1 MKYQKELDA
10 GKKLPA
16 IKGRSRRNVDKQ
28 EDSNKNLVEK
38 LDFSFN
44 SIQSCP
50 NPSSNSNALPTCETP
65 PTYKIPLKDYAHG
78 TRTWPH
84 RRVNSIDEIPFHDD
98 EQAAA
103 TRKSLELDFLRPP
116 GLRQRKAF
124 RRSQS
129 AKPNQMDFSKHSKR
143 PPVRKSRWLI
153 PAEHPFKVLWDVVT
167 IVFSIA
173 YSYATHVAIRDRKF
187 GASPFLTFCDMW
199 FLVDIVLNFV
209 TERKIADGVFLRD
222 HRSICARYLTTWFA
236 IDALSLFPWESL
248 YVQPIIAMQNRR
260 GFFRK
265 NFFRSRAAL
274 RVTSNLRGHHFRW
287 FGKVARH
294 TKQHGVGASRLLR
307 LIIKYTPKY
316 LLFFRNMKGVVAFR
330 LLRQVHWCRRFCKN
344 MSLEKDEAA
353 TSSLTREDMD
363 FYEDDVSSH
372 LSFGDSNPVQVVYEN
387 WELMDDDDDGVPL

>member
-1 MKYQKELDA
+1 MEYQIELDA
-10 GKKLPA
+10 DQKPPHM
-16 IKGRSRRNVDKQ
+16 KGRPRRKVDR
-28 EDSNKNLVEK
+28 NLVEK
-38 LDFSFN
+38 LDASFN

-50 NPSSNSNALPTCETP
+50 NPSSNALPTCETP
-65 PTYKIPLKDYAHG
+65 TTYKIPLKDAYG
-78 TRTWPH
+78 QRSWPRRT
-84 RRVNSIDEIPFHDD
+84 VTSIDEIPFHDD
-98 EQAAA
+98 EQDTT
-103 TRKSLELDFLRPP
+103 TRKSLELNFLRPT
-116 GLRQRKAF
+116 GLRQRKAV
-124 RRSQS
+124 RRSQP
-129 AKPNQMDFSKHSKR
+129 AKPNQAEFSKYNKR
-143 PPVRKSRWLI
+143 PPARKSRWLI

-265 NFFRSRAAL
+265 YFSKSRAAL
-274 RVTSNLRGHHFRW
+274 RVTSNLRGRHVRW

-330 LLRQVHWCRRFCKN
+330 LLRQYHWCRRFCKN

-363 FYEDDVSSH
+363 HYEDDVSSH
-372 LSFGDSNPVQVVYEN
+372 LSFGDTTPVQVVYEN
-387 WELMDDDDDGVPL
+387 WELMDDDDDDDGVPL